1 MLAVGLCQEC
11 SIADSSCQMLNWLC
25 SGTDLSV
32 VMRQNN
38 LATLRQMNGLDRL
51 SNLLCPEMEA
61 HDELKPIGKITTPVF
76 CHTSQAADMPC
87 LCQSQQQIKALTR
100 LVLLMII
107 DCNARLLSRSW
118 CKHSRGKAF

>member
-76 CHTSQAADMPC
+76 GTYHK
-87 LCQSQQQIKALTR
+87 QQICHVFASHNSKS
-100 LVLLMII
+100 
-107 DCNARLLSRSW
+107 N
-118 CKHSRGKAF
+118 H